1 MTVTNVELLKLGLR
15 IRASRKVLGW
25 TQKRFSRNCGLDR
38 SYFGG
43 VERGK
48 RNMTFSVLCQ
58 ICDSLSCDIATV
70 TKGIPHL
77 LTVGGLASGS
87 RVLDSDS
94 ERAEGK
100 FQKPGKMGSKKERD
114 NMNITNQIYMGAEA
128 AMSNALAGVSR
139 PNGVKR
145 LFIVLC
151 APLLLA
157 VLFYV
162 RHYVF

>member
-1 MTVTNVELLKLGLR
+1 V
-15 IRASRKVLGW
+15 
-25 TQKRFSRNCGLDR
+25 
-38 SYFGG
+38 
-43 VERGK
+43 
-48 RNMTFSVLCQ
+48 
-58 ICDSLSCDIATV
+58 
-70 TKGIPHL
+70 
-77 LTVGGLASGS
+77 
-87 RVLDSDS
+87 DSDR

-100 FQKPGKMGSKKERD
+100 FQKPGKRGSEKEKRQC
-114 NMNITNQIYMGAEA
+114 MNITNRIYMGAEA

-162 RHYVF
+162 RDYVF